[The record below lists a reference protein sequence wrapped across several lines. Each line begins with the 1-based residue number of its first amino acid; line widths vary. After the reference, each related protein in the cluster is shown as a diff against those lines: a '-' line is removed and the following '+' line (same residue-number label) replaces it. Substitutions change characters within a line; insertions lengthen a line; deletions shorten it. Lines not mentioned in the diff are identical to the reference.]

1 MRRTGRILA
10 AIAATAALCAPG
22 PAASQIQGVTDTGI
36 VLGTLLDLSGPI
48 NFWGLPIKNGM
59 EMAVDEINA
68 EGGIHGRRLGLIV
81 EDMAY
86 DPKKA
91 VLAAQK
97 LLNQDRIFAMV
108 GQMGTVTAAAT
119 MPLVLKAGVP
129 HVFPVTPAEM
139 FFDPYHKLKF
149 AFFTPYYDDIRTGV
163 KYMVET
169 HGKRRVGILY
179 QDDEFGANLL
189 KGVRD
194 QLDAMKLSLVSQ
206 TSYKRGATDFSSQIA
221 KLRSDGVDL
230 VVLGTIVRETI
241 GAMAAARQLSWNVD
255 FLTSQA
261 AYAPEV
267 PMLGKAAVEGLFGAG
282 QTPIPDPETAGP
294 EALAWMKR
302 YEQRFGKPANV
313 QAVVG
318 YIVMQ
323 TAAMGLKN
331 AGRSLTP
338 ETFAA
343 GIEQIRDYRNAFG
356 SAPMSFSAD
365 NHLAARQVFMARVQ
379 NGKWVRLTDFV
390 RY

>member
-1 MRRTGRILA
+1 MKRMVRAWMAALA
-10 AIAATAALCAPG
+10 SAALLWAMPATA
-22 PAASQIQGVTDTGI
+22 QMQGVSDNEI

-59 EMAVDEINA
+59 EMAVDDLNA
-68 EGGIHGRRLGLIV
+68 GGGINGRRVRLVI

-119 MPLVLKAGVP
+119 MPLVLKAGLP
-129 HVFPVTPAEM
+129 HVFPVTPAEL
-139 FFDPYHKLKF
+139 FFEPHHKLKF

-163 KYMVET
+163 KYMVQT
-169 HGKRRVGILY
+169 HGKQRVGVMY
-179 QDDEFGANLL
+179 QDDEFGANIV

-194 QLDAMKLSLVSQ
+194 QLDAMKLPLVSQ

-221 KLRSDGVDL
+221 KLKSDGVDL
-230 VVLGTIVRETI
+230 VVLGTVVRETI
-241 GAMAAARQLSWNVD
+241 GAMAAARQLGWNVD

-267 PMLGKAAVEGLFGAG
+267 PALGKAAVEGLFGAG
-282 QTPIPDPETAGP
+282 MTPIPDAATSGAEVA
-294 EALAWMKR
+294 AWMKR
-302 YEQRFGKPANV
+302 YQQRFDKPANV
-313 QAVVG
+313 QAVIG
-318 YIVMQ
+318 YIVIQ
-323 TAAMGLKN
+323 TAAIGLKN
-331 AGRSLTP
+331 AGRNLTP

-343 GIEQIRDYRNAFG
+343 GIEQIRDHRNIFG
-356 SAPMSFSAD
+356 TAPMSFSAES
-365 NHLAARQVFMARVQ
+365 HLGSRQVFMARVQ
-379 NGKWVRLTDFV
+379 NGKWVRSTDFMH
-390 RY
+390 Y